1 MNLDTITNLF
11 QFQLLFKAIVLVG
24 GLFYV
29 VLLVIIYRQAGLMT
43 QILNSSVSPV
53 IKLVAIIQI
62 ILAII
67 FFFLALF
74 LL

>member
-1 MNLDTITNLF
+1 MNLDTIANLF

-29 VLLVIIYRQAGLMT
+29 VLLVIIYRQADLMT

-62 ILAII
+62 ILA
-67 FFFLALF
+67 AGLF
-74 LL
+74 LLAIFLL